1 MGRVGF
7 DVRDTQSRQ
16 DGDLFPTINAPLHCL
31 CHLSWPLS
39 PHQCSSSLP
48 LPSLPVSPS
57 ISGAAVLLSNKAS
70 IRSSFLGVH
79 RVGSHKQVFRLAL
92 PSVWLRLNLCLL
104 WGLLRACFRD
114 EYYSYIKKNYF
125 FCPFTCSWICEWF
138 AALGLL
144 KIELVWATTY
154 WFRLAINFIFPFCFG
169 QMSRDGKAGPFSQ
182 CVFNFLRNWSSLW
195 ASHLA
200 FSSPV
205 RENSSPIR
213 NILN

>member
-31 CHLSWPLS
+31 CHLSWPLF
-39 PHQCSSSLP
+39 PHQCSSPLP

-57 ISGAAVLLSNKAS
+57 ISGAAALLSNKAS

-125 FCPFTCSWICEWF
+125 FLSIHLLMNMWVVCSFGSIKNR
-138 AALGLL
+138 ASMSNYLL
-144 KIELVWATTY
+144 ISSGHKFHFSLLFWA
-154 WFRLAINFIFPFCFG
+154 
-169 QMSRDGKAGPFSQ
+169 D
-182 CVFNFLRNWSSLW
+182 V
-195 ASHLA
+195 
-200 FSSPV
+200 
-205 RENSSPIR
+205 
-213 NILN
+213 